1 MARRMIR
8 RVFLIWLEQNRSRF
22 AIEIELGRRTDTDL
36 EFTFAGIHSAL
47 IGVLTTWEISVYVI
61 HQGENWDCILDV
73 NAEPKRVPGGYVCK
87 LCPPESRP
95 IFPNRPAL
103 WTDHLFEPF
112 LEWVNESLAKAK
124 WLGLYGR
131 RGYATWA
138 KLLPDDPLPDG
149 DHLLNS
155 SAGAEDRS
163 PPEKPEDPPIFL
175 PCRLVDYGGQRTEDG

>member
-1 MARRMIR
+1 MPRRMIQR
-8 RVFLIWLEQNRSRF
+8 AFLSWLEQNRSRF

-36 EFTFAGIHSAL
+36 EFTFAGINGAL

-95 IFPNRPAL
+95 VFPNRPAL

-112 LEWVNESLAKAK
+112 LDWVNESLAKAK
-124 WLGLYGR
+124 WLALYGSPDY
-131 RGYATWA
+131 GTWGR
-138 KLLPDDPLPDG
+138 LLPDDPPSKALPG
-149 DHLLNS
+149 GGLTLRY
-155 SAGAEDRS
+155 SAWAGGGPRFERPDV
-163 PPEKPEDPPIFL
+163 PPILL
-175 PCRLVDYGGQRTEDG
+175 PCRDATS